1 MSDLE
6 LNCGTNVD
14 WIDTNRDGRGEIV
27 ISKFN
32 EKSLWL
38 WEIYMAV
45 LKRRYFKSKY
55 CSTKIK

>member
-27 ISKFN
+27 IYKFN
-32 EKSLWL
+32 EKIIVIVGNL
-38 WEIYMAV
+38 
-45 LKRRYFKSKY
+45 Y
-55 CSTKIK
+55 CSAKEKIF